1 MGLWL
6 HAGILRHVSYF
17 SVCPVIVVACM
28 MHFSLLCLVDLPV
41 WHEPFVCLPWRFSCQ
56 NMSIYM
62 DCIPVGVL
70 FVRLFLTEF
79 VGLHCSAAFACEFD
93 VFSCG
98 TCTDP
103 LQRDIVSGRYVLF
116 VDMITESHWP
126 RMQHK
131 QANDCSGVLLK
142 LKVRSWL

>member
-1 MGLWL
+1 MSAPVMPVRICLLVYMLALELQNLLDMCLTVGLWL
-6 HAGILRHVSYF
+6 HVGILRHVSYF

-56 NMSIYM
+56 NMSIDM
-62 DCIPVGVL
+62 DCIPAGVL

-98 TCTDP
+98 TLT
-103 LQRDIVSGRYVLF
+103 RYNVTLSPD
-116 VDMITESHWP
+116 VTS
-126 RMQHK
+126 
-131 QANDCSGVLLK
+131 CL
-142 LKVRSWL
+142 